1 MVYSTD
7 VFLVPSKW
15 AHACLRVNILGVDI
29 RNFEQLFLELNI
41 QFPISEFINSKF
53 RISYV

>member
-29 RNFEQLFLELNI
+29 RNFEQLFLELNT
-41 QFPISEFINSKF
+41 QFPISEFINSEF